1 MKLHI
6 VAASEILSK
15 GLDPYYPYS
24 QLGEDGLLVV
34 PTQTRSAPP
43 AILISEV
50 EQETQPKP
58 VPVDISRPV
67 ELVLESV
74 EVSEPEIKQEPI
86 VETIPAED
94 GKKSGKSHRGKKA
107 H

>member
-1 MKLHI
+1 MKLHV

-15 GLDPYYPYS
+15 GLDPYFPHS

-34 PTQTRSAPP
+34 PTETRSAPP

-50 EQETQPKP
+50 KQESQPDP
-58 VPVDISRPV
+58 VPVDVSEPV
-67 ELVLESV
+67 ELVQESV
-74 EVSEPEIKQEPI
+74 EVSEPEIKQEPV

-94 GKKSGKSHRGKKA
+94 EKKPGKPQRGKKA